1 MIMKTYLGY
10 GISKRILHLVNNN
23 KPIKTKHKLSI
34 IKQPESC
41 PINRVIYKELVE
53 YVNISINNDPIIFR
67 N

>member
-1 MIMKTYLGY
+1 MKTYLGY

-41 PINRVIYKELVE
+41 LINKIIYKELVE
-53 YVNISINNDPIIFR
+53 YVKISIKNNPIIFR